1 MTDYVIDASAAVE
14 YLLRTETGAR
24 VAGIIE
30 GAGLVAPEMIDAE
43 VLSSLRKAV
52 LRGRL
57 EEARARMAV
66 DSLMAWN
73 IERVAHR
80 GLARLAW
87 QHYQNV
93 GAYDAFYVAV
103 ARVRGVPLLT
113 VDGRLA
119 RAPGLGI
126 VVEQVVSVP

>member
-1 MTDYVIDASAAVE
+1 MTGYVIDASAAVE
-14 YLLRTETGAR
+14 YLLKSPLGLG

-30 GAGLVAPEMIDAE
+30 GKDLVAPEMIDAE
-43 VLSSLRKAV
+43 VLSALRRGV

-66 DSLMAWN
+66 DSLTEWDV
-73 IERVAHR
+73 ERVAHR
-80 GLARLAW
+80 DLVRLAW

-93 GAYDAFYVAV
+93 SAYDAFYVAT
-103 ARVRGVPLLT
+103 ARVYGFSLLT
-113 VDGRLA
+113 ADGRLA

-126 VVEQVVSVP
+126 IVQEVVATP